1 MPGSAMPWIKVF
13 DSKHHK
19 KSIAPHN

>member
-19 KSIAPHN
+19 KSIASYN